1 MNYYLNTWITRFFSL
16 PPPPPHLHL
25 LFSIRNPWKMSISF
39 NVTIS
44 VELNSINVL
53 LAPLHLNE
61 VRERARF
68 AKKLLKAFVVVI
80 IAVDRRCRFKSI
92 CAKREEKSSNN
103 NSRLCTNTI
112 PSCSSCIALE
122 PLSFSLSIFCVY
134 VNARLFR
141 LKTLSAIFLLFYRK
155 LIALFF
161 CVFHVAGTYATHNS
175 HLFNIEAKYID
186 ICEMRRK

>member
-1 MNYYLNTWITRFFSL
+1 
-16 PPPPPHLHL
+16 
-25 LFSIRNPWKMSISF
+25 MSISF

-92 CAKREEKSSNN
+92 CAKTLCQREKKKAAKTTAVCAQTQY
-103 NSRLCTNTI
+103 LL
-112 PSCSSCIALE
+112 ALR
-122 PLSFSLSIFCVY
+122 V
-134 VNARLFR
+134 
-141 LKTLSAIFLLFYRK
+141 
-155 LIALFF
+155 
-161 CVFHVAGTYATHNS
+161 
-175 HLFNIEAKYID
+175 
-186 ICEMRRK
+186 